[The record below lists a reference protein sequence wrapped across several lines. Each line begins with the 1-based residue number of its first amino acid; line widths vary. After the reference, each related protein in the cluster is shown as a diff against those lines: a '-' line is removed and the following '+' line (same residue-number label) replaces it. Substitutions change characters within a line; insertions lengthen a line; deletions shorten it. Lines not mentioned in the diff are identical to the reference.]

1 MIFLNLLLK
10 NLHRYLLFLHLIF
23 HIHFFI
29 IIIYTRLT
37 SRIRCI
43 SNYDSNIFFLLFF
56 FTFYRLE

>member
-1 MIFLNLLLK
+1 MIFFNLLLK

-56 FTFYRLE
+56 